1 MKKITAYQIAPEF
14 QESPLSY
21 GDAPENVYIF
31 GNDRLCG
38 IRADEIDEIRNA
50 LENIAESYDEMQRG
64 EYADGNSHLGACIW
78 YHMPRPSGIVYSRA
92 ERLQIVKLAQEYN
105 DEPHTT
111 TTAALR
117 AVCDALEILHG
128 IAFDWHQISGC
139 CQGDWQ
145 YMICPDEYGREH
157 RDVIETEYFNTGD
170 EWRID
175 DDGDEYCIYTHAW
188 NDDGKRQEI
197 ADAVGCDPSDVIL
210 YEFDGYERTP
220 KYKEVS

>member
-1 MKKITAYQIAPEF
+1 MKKITAYQIAPEY
-14 QESPLSY
+14 QTSPLEY

-31 GNDRLCG
+31 GNSRMNG

-50 LENIAESYDEMQRG
+50 LEDIAAEYDDVINGRLRNENLH
-64 EYADGNSHLGACIW
+64 AIIW
-78 YHMPRPSGIVYSRA
+78 YHMPRPSGIGYTRA

-105 DEPHTT
+105 DEPGAT

-128 IAFDWHQISGC
+128 IAFDWHEIRGC

-145 YMICPDEYGREH
+145 YMICPAEYGREY
-157 RDVIETEYFNTGD
+157 RDEIETEYFNTGD
-170 EWRID
+170 EWKID
-175 DDGDEYCIYTHAW
+175 DNGDTFTVYTHSW
-188 NDDGKRQEI
+188 RDDEKRQEI

-210 YEFDGYERTP
+210 YAFDGYEYTP